1 MAIGD
6 RMQSLGKT
14 VQPAQSVTL
23 SINATNVYVQAFWIT
38 TFAVLTALGAR
49 FEIWQYPVPYTL
61 QTMVVLLA
69 GAFLGKRNGAI
80 SQVLYLG
87 IGAIGL
93 PVFAAG
99 GALGIARLIGPTGG
113 YLLAFPIAAFVVGYL
128 IANRKSYLGILA
140 SMAAGLFIIFAMGT
154 LHLHFFILRDWMQ
167 AFTTGFLIFS
177 WWDALK
183 LIAAAGIYHQFVR
196 RES

>member
-1 MAIGD
+1 
-6 RMQSLGKT
+6 MQPQGKSLP
-14 VQPAQSVTL
+14 PAGSAAGSL
-23 SINATNVYVQAFWIT
+23 SINATNAYAQAFWIT
-38 TFAVLTALGAR
+38 TFAALTALGAR

-61 QTMVVLLA
+61 QTMFVLLA

-80 SQVLYLG
+80 SQFLYLG

-128 IANRKSYLGILA
+128 IENRKSYPGILA
-140 SMAAGLFIIFAMGT
+140 SMAAGMFIIFAMGT
-154 LHLHFFILRDWMQ
+154 IHLYYVVLRDWAE
-167 AFTTGFLIFS
+167 AFTAGFLIFS

-183 LIAAAGIYHQFVR
+183 LFAAASIYHQFMR
-196 RES
+196 RM